1 MQTRPSDPRP
11 DLVEAFWT
19 EARLRSGLAGEEVYQ
34 GFSSSAAL
42 RPPAWSFGDTR
53 DMADELCELV
63 LDGRKTA
70 TSSPRWAYDDAD
82 GGTDGTDGTDD
93 AGEPL
98 PTVGSVTILCDGSG
112 APRALLRTTRVRV
125 VAFDEVAADHARAEG
140 EGDRS
145 LEAWRREHQAFLER
159 IDDGEQPF
167 SPTMEVV
174 LEEFEVLARA

>member
-82 GGTDGTDGTDD
+82 GGTDGTDD